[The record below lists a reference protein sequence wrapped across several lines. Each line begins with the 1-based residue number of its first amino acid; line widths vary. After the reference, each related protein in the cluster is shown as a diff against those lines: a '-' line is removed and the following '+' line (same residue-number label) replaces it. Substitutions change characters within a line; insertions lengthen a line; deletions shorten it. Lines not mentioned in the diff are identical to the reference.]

1 MLRAQ
6 RAPLDRN
13 PESQRYWT
21 GVTWSRFASDA
32 MLFPDTGMA
41 NEYRNARRLHERV
54 PAEWQGAMSASAA

>member
-21 GVTWSRFASDA
+21 GVTWSRVASDA

-41 NEYRNARRLHERV
+41 KHIEMRAVTRKRARRMARS
-54 PAEWQGAMSASAA
+54 G